1 MKKKYSKEYFS
12 EIVKNSYSIA
22 DVLRK
27 LELCPIGG
35 SYKTVHKYIELYDLD
50 TSHFTGMRWNKGLKR
65 ADKSAIVKLDEIL
78 KENTSYKS
86 AYLKERL
93 IKEGLKKERCERCKK
108 RYNDLGEKLTLELH
122 HINGNHYDNRLENL
136 QILCTDC
143 HSKTNGYRVPK
154 NCGDI
159 QNIIYP
165 YDEHK
170 AKVYYC
176 KNCGN
181 KFISN
186 KKRTFCSIDCYHEYL
201 GKLRDT
207 SYLDKD
213 ILIKEI
219 ENCNSIQ
226 QLSDKLHSNR
236 TSVREALKKY
246 GLYEAFKEKYD
257 FHSKAIIQ
265 LDLNGNIIKEWPSIT
280 DAEETLN
287 ISGINKCLSG
297 KRRSSGGFIWRYKK

>member
-65 ADKSAIVKLDEIL
+65 VDKSAIVKLDEIL

-93 IKEGLKKERCERCKK
+93 IKEG
-108 RYNDLGEKLTLELH
+108 
-122 HINGNHYDNRLENL
+122 
-136 QILCTDC
+136 
-143 HSKTNGYRVPK
+143 
-154 NCGDI
+154 
-159 QNIIYP
+159 
-165 YDEHK
+165 
-170 AKVYYC
+170 
-176 KNCGN
+176 
-181 KFISN
+181 
-186 KKRTFCSIDCYHEYL
+186 
-201 GKLRDT
+201 
-207 SYLDKD
+207 
-213 ILIKEI
+213 
-219 ENCNSIQ
+219 
-226 QLSDKLHSNR
+226 
-236 TSVREALKKY
+236 
-246 GLYEAFKEKYD
+246 
-257 FHSKAIIQ
+257 
-265 LDLNGNIIKEWPSIT
+265 PSIT